1 MSQNDRQTA
10 GGQPS
15 PGYHYACGAFRR
27 IAEGQY
33 GQDRRVDL
41 SAYEEWPDQQEVI
54 DSMVI
59 HGWTDE
65 EAGAAVADLWEVL
78 QA

>member
-1 MSQNDRQTA
+1 MSGEQESA
-10 GGQPS
+10 GDKQS

-33 GQDRRVDL
+33 DQDRRVDL
-41 SAYEEWPDQQEVI
+41 SAYEEWPDQQEVV

-65 EAGAAVADLWEVL
+65 EAEAAVADLWEVL